1 MQKQNFEKRS
11 YRNSISRLAG
21 KFAKTKWPKFILS
34 SAIKLYCKH
43 YSIKLEDYQIP
54 FEGFK
59 TFNEFFTRK
68 IRPELRPLSE
78 GIISPVDGSVYDFGI
93 VNDEKKIFVKNQHFS
108 VQDLLHQKDNRF
120 KSFAVLYLSP
130 SNYHRVHAP
139 FDIKIS
145 RIKYIP
151 GNLRSV
157 REDKVQ
163 KTDNLYCKNERIV
176 LYGDSEYGQFAF
188 AFIGAMIVGK
198 IKLSF
203 EQKATSNMRKACC
216 TELKYEETITI
227 KKGDELGYFE
237 LGSSVI
243 ILLDSPVFTTISLK
257 QNSEILL
264 GQKLF

>member
-1 MQKQNFEKRS
+1 MRNQNLEKRS

-21 KFAKTKWPKFILS
+21 NLAKTKWPKFILKPV
-34 SAIKLYCKH
+34 IRIYCKN
-43 YSIKLEDYQIP
+43 YSIYLEDYKIP
-54 FEGFK
+54 TNGFK

-68 IRPELRPLSE
+68 IKPELRPISE
-78 GIISPVDGSVYDFGI
+78 GIVSPVDGTVYDFGI
-93 VNDEKKIFVKNQHFS
+93 VNNEKKIFVKNQYFS
-108 VQDLLHQKDNRF
+108 IQDLLQQKDNKF
-120 KSFAVLYLSP
+120 ESFAVLYLSP

-139 FDIKIS
+139 FDFKIN

-176 LYGDSEYGQFAF
+176 LYGDSEYGEFAF

-203 EQKATSNMRKACC
+203 EQKATSNIKKACC
-216 TELKYEETITI
+216 TELKYDKTISI
-227 KKGDELGYFE
+227 IKGDELGYFE

-243 ILLDSPVFTTISLK
+243 ILLDNPILSTINLCE
-257 QNSEILL
+257 NSEITL
-264 GQKLF
+264 GQKLI

>member
-1 MQKQNFEKRS
+1 MRNQNYQKRS

-21 KFAKTKWPKFILS
+21 NFAKTKLPKFILNS
-34 SAIKLYCKH
+34 VINIYCKH
-43 YSIKLEDYQIP
+43 YSIKLEDYLIP
-54 FEGFK
+54 PKGFK

-68 IRPELRPLSE
+68 IKPELRPLSE
-78 GIISPVDGSVYDFGI
+78 GIVSPVDGSVYDFGI
-93 VNDEKKIFVKNQHFS
+93 VDNEKKIFVKNQHFS
-108 VQDLLHQKDNRF
+108 VQDLLQQENSKF
-120 KSFAVLYLSP
+120 SSFAVLYLSP

-139 FDIKIS
+139 FDFTINK
-145 RIKYIP
+145 IKYIP

-163 KTDNLYCKNERIV
+163 KTENLYCKNERIV

-188 AFIGAMIVGK
+188 TFIGAMIVGK

-203 EQKATSNMRKACC
+203 EVKATSNVKKACC
-216 TELKYEETITI
+216 TELNYDEAITI
-227 KKGDELGYFE
+227 KKGNELGYFE

-243 ILLDSPVFTTISLK
+243 ILLDSPVLATISLE